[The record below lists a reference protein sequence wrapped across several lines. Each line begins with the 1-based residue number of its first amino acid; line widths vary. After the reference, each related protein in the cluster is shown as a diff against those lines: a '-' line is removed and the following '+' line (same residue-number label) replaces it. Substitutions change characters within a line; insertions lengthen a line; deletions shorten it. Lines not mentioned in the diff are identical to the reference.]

1 MFDPKLKEALA
12 HVQKPGRYTG
22 GEPGSIYKEK
32 DKVDVRFAFCFPDTY
47 EVGMS
52 FLGEKILYE
61 LLNSHENWWCERAFM
76 PWLDMKAEMER
87 LQLPLYTMES
97 KDPLT
102 AFDAV
107 GFTLQYELSYTNIL
121 AMLDLAGIPFYAKDR
136 DDRWP
141 LIVAGG
147 PCACNAEPIA
157 DFFDVIQLGEGENQL
172 PAICAEIE
180 KAKKEGI
187 SKKQLLLNIAK
198 IPGVYIP
205 AFYDVT
211 YHEDGRV
218 KAITPNEPGIP
229 ARITKAIIKDLNQ
242 FAPPTN
248 FVVPMVGA
256 IQDRASIEV
265 LRGCVRGC
273 RFCQAGF
280 LYRPMRQRD
289 ASLLNKAAQDLC
301 ANTGYEELSLSS
313 LSTSDHGQLEELL
326 DDLNEWA
333 PKEHVSLSLP
343 SLRVDNFSQSL
354 IEKTTKVRKSGL
366 TFAAEAGTQRLRN
379 VINKNVTW
387 DEIEKTCTI
396 AFNAGYTSV
405 KLYFMMGLP
414 TETMEDI
421 EGIAETA
428 QKVVDLYYKNTNHAK
443 GRGVQVTISC
453 ACFVPKP
460 FTPFQFEGQ
469 DTMELLREKQKH
481 LLASVKSKK
490 ISVSYHD
497 ADVSFIEAILAKGD
511 RRMGTVIL
519 SAWKKGSKLDG
530 WYEYLDPQRWY
541 DAMAECGLDP
551 AFYANRHRDYDE
563 VMPWD
568 HLDFCVS
575 KEFLIR
581 ENKIARQSAT
591 TPQCRE
597 RCSACGANCLT
608 GGGRCP
614 ANVDT
619 ITSDRPLAPI
629 EKQEQRP
636 QAELLEQPQKMRL
649 FFTKLDRAKYISHL
663 DMNRCMSRAMR
674 RADLPVWYTG
684 GFNPH
689 MYLTF
694 PLPLSLGCESSY
706 ECVDLK
712 MVQAVDPQ
720 EVVGRLNPCL
730 PPDIQVFRAAAPQM
744 DQKEIAWADYEM
756 QLAGGENF
764 AEKLEEYLN
773 QPAIMVVKKTKKGE
787 KEIDIRPHFSVQK
800 LEVRDGG
807 VYATMRFA
815 TGIELNINP
824 TLLLDN
830 APFLLRVISLK
841 RVMVYNKELQPFC

>member
-1 MFDPKLKEALA
+1 MFDPKLKEALGR
-12 HVQKPGRYTG
+12 VQKPGRYTG
-22 GEPGSIYKEK
+22 GEPGSVYKDKE
-32 DKVDVRFAFCFPDTY
+32 KVDVRFAFCFPDTY

-87 LQLPLYTMES
+87 LGLPLYTMES

-121 AMLDLAGIPFYAKDR
+121 AMLDLAGIPFYSKDR
-136 DDRWP
+136 DESWP

-157 DFFDVIQLGEGENQL
+157 DFFDVVQLGEGENQL
-172 PAICAEIE
+172 PGICAEIE
-180 KAKKEGI
+180 KAKKEGGV
-187 SKKQLLLNIAK
+187 SKKELLQRIAK

-205 AFYDVT
+205 AFYDVE
-211 YHEDGRV
+211 YYEDGRV
-218 KAITPNEPGIP
+218 KAINPNEPGIP
-229 ARITKAIIKDLNQ
+229 ARITKAIIKDLNE

-256 IQDRASIEV
+256 IQDRASSEV

-289 ASLLNKAAQDLC
+289 AGLLNRAAQELC

-428 QKVVDLYYKNTNHAK
+428 QKVVDLYYSLPKRGK
-443 GRGVQVTISC
+443 GKGVQVTISC

-460 FTPFQFEGQ
+460 HTPFEFVPM
-469 DTMELLREKQKH
+469 DTEEMLRAKQKH
-481 LLASVKSKK
+481 LLESVRSRK
-490 ISVSYHD
+490 IKVNYHD
-497 ADVSFIEAILAKGD
+497 STTSVLEGVFAKGD
-511 RRMGTVIL
+511 RRLGRVIET
-519 SAWKKGSKLDG
+519 AFENGAFFDTWEEYFNYDRWLD
-530 WYEYLDPQRWY
+530 
-541 DAMAECGLDP
+541 AFKTCGLDP
-551 AFYANRHRDYDE
+551 DFYNYRTIGLDE
-563 VMPWD
+563 VTPWD
-568 HLDFCVS
+568 HLDVGVT
-575 KEFLIR
+575 KAHLVR
-581 ENKIARQSAT
+581 EYNKALEAKTTQPCNRQ
-591 TPQCRE
+591 
-597 RCSACGANCLT
+597 CSACGANKLI
-608 GGGRCP
+608 GGPCFDYSK
-614 ANVDT
+614 N
-619 ITSDRPLAPI
+619 
-629 EKQEQRP
+629 
-636 QAELLEQPQKMRL
+636 LL
-649 FFTKLDRAKYISHL
+649 
-663 DMNRCMSRAMR
+663 
-674 RADLPVWYTG
+674 
-684 GFNPH
+684 
-689 MYLTF
+689 
-694 PLPLSLGCESSY
+694 
-706 ECVDLK
+706 
-712 MVQAVDPQ
+712 
-720 EVVGRLNPCL
+720 
-730 PPDIQVFRAAAPQM
+730 
-744 DQKEIAWADYEM
+744 
-756 QLAGGENF
+756 
-764 AEKLEEYLN
+764 
-773 QPAIMVVKKTKKGE
+773 
-787 KEIDIRPHFSVQK
+787 
-800 LEVRDGG
+800 
-807 VYATMRFA
+807 
-815 TGIELNINP
+815 
-824 TLLLDN
+824 
-830 APFLLRVISLK
+830 
-841 RVMVYNKELQPFC
+841 

>member
-1 MFDPKLKEALA
+1 MHRRTPLRMGPLRFRDPVLLCGVLYGLLLFDASGFLRTGLLAAFLHEWGHILVYCAQQRRFPVIEVTLTGFCMRLGRAELSPAQRFRLAAAGPAVNFALAGVWAVLLSRQATVRGSAFWAANLLTGAFNLLPIPPLDGAQMLASAAQLRAQKKSARNDCKNLHFRVKCKERMKKEPMMEERMFDPKLKEALGR
-12 HVQKPGRYTG
+12 VQKPGRYTG
-22 GEPGSIYKEK
+22 GEPGSVYKDKE
-32 DKVDVRFAFCFPDTY
+32 KVDVRFAFCFPDTY

-87 LQLPLYTMES
+87 LGLPLYTMES

-121 AMLDLAGIPFYAKDR
+121 AMLDLAGIPFYSKDR
-136 DDRWP
+136 DEHWP

-157 DFFDVIQLGEGENQL
+157 DFFDVVQLGEGENQL
-172 PAICAEIE
+172 PSICAEIE
-180 KAKKEGI
+180 KAKKEGGV
-187 SKKQLLLNIAK
+187 SKKELLLRIAK

-211 YHEDGRV
+211 YCEDGRV

-229 ARITKAIIKDLNQ
+229 ARITKAIIKDLNE

-343 SLRVDNFSQSL
+343 SLRVDNFSESL

-396 AFNAGYTSV
+396 AFNAGYTAV

-428 QKVVDLYYKNTNHAK
+428 QKVVDLYYSLPKRGK
-443 GRGVQVTISC
+443 GKGVQVTISC

-460 FTPFQFEGQ
+460 HTPFEFVPM
-469 DTMELLREKQKH
+469 DTEEMLRAKQKH
-481 LLASVKSKK
+481 LLESVHSRK
-490 ISVSYHD
+490 IKVNYHD
-497 ADVSFIEAILAKGD
+497 STTSFLEGVFAKGD
-511 RRMGTVIL
+511 RRLAPVIVE
-519 SAWKKGSKLDG
+519 AYKRGCYFDG
-530 WYEYLDPQRWY
+530 WEECFKY
-541 DAMAECGLDP
+541 DTWMQTFADMGIDP
-551 AFYANRHRDYDE
+551 AFYCQRAIGLDE
-563 VMPWD
+563 VTPWSHMD
-568 HLDFCVS
+568 YGVTHEYLV
-575 KEFLIR
+575 R
-581 ENKIARQSAT
+581 EYNKALAAQT
-591 TPQCRE
+591 TQPCNRA
-597 RCSACGANCLT
+597 CHGCGANHLL
-608 GGGRCP
+608 GG
-614 ANVDT
+614 
-619 ITSDRPLAPI
+619 
-629 EKQEQRP
+629 
-636 QAELLEQPQKMRL
+636 
-649 FFTKLDRAKYISHL
+649 
-663 DMNRCMSRAMR
+663 
-674 RADLPVWYTG
+674 
-684 GFNPH
+684 
-689 MYLTF
+689 
-694 PLPLSLGCESSY
+694 
-706 ECVDLK
+706 
-712 MVQAVDPQ
+712 
-720 EVVGRLNPCL
+720 PC
-730 PPDIQVFRAAAPQM
+730 F
-744 DQKEIAWADYEM
+744 DYS
-756 QLAGGENF
+756 QNL
-764 AEKLEEYLN
+764 
-773 QPAIMVVKKTKKGE
+773 V
-787 KEIDIRPHFSVQK
+787 
-800 LEVRDGG
+800 
-807 VYATMRFA
+807 
-815 TGIELNINP
+815 
-824 TLLLDN
+824 
-830 APFLLRVISLK
+830 
-841 RVMVYNKELQPFC
+841 

>member
-1 MFDPKLKEALA
+1 MFDPKLKEALGR
-12 HVQKPGRYTG
+12 VQKPGRYTG

-76 PWLDMKAEMER
+76 PWLDMKAEME
-87 LQLPLYTMES
+87 LPLYTMES

-121 AMLDLAGIPFYAKDR
+121 AMLDLAGIPFYSKDR

-387 DEIEKTCTI
+387 DEIEKTCSI
-396 AFNAGYTSV
+396 AFKNGYSSV

-414 TETMEDI
+414 TETLEDI
-421 EGIAETA
+421 KGIADTA
-428 QKVVDLYYKNTNHAK
+428 QQVVDLYYSMEHPK
-443 GRGVQVTISC
+443 GKGVQVTISV

-460 FTPFQFEGQ
+460 DTPFQFCAQ
-469 DTMELLREKQKH
+469 DRRETLREKQKY
-481 LLASVKSKK
+481 LLSCVHSRK
-490 ISVSYHD
+490 IKVNYHD
-497 ADVSFIEAILAKGD
+497 SATSVLEGVFAKGD
-511 RRMGTVIL
+511 RRMGRVIETAYHNGAFFDTWEEFF
-519 SAWKKGSKLDG
+519 SYD
-530 WYEYLDPQRWY
+530 RWLE
-541 DAMAECGLDP
+541 AFAACGLDP
-551 AFYANRHRDYDE
+551 DFYNYRALGLDE
-563 VMPWD
+563 VTPWS
-568 HLDFCVS
+568 HLDVGVTHAH
-575 KEFLIR
+575 LVR
-581 ENKIARQSAT
+581 EYQKALQAQTKAHLGREHNKALEAKTTQPCNRQ
-591 TPQCRE
+591 
-597 RCSACGANCLT
+597 CSACGANKLL
-608 GGGRCP
+608 GGPCFDYSK
-614 ANVDT
+614 N
-619 ITSDRPLAPI
+619 
-629 EKQEQRP
+629 
-636 QAELLEQPQKMRL
+636 
-649 FFTKLDRAKYISHL
+649 
-663 DMNRCMSRAMR
+663 
-674 RADLPVWYTG
+674 
-684 GFNPH
+684 
-689 MYLTF
+689 
-694 PLPLSLGCESSY
+694 SL
-706 ECVDLK
+706 
-712 MVQAVDPQ
+712 
-720 EVVGRLNPCL
+720 
-730 PPDIQVFRAAAPQM
+730 
-744 DQKEIAWADYEM
+744 
-756 QLAGGENF
+756 
-764 AEKLEEYLN
+764 
-773 QPAIMVVKKTKKGE
+773 
-787 KEIDIRPHFSVQK
+787 
-800 LEVRDGG
+800 
-807 VYATMRFA
+807 
-815 TGIELNINP
+815 
-824 TLLLDN
+824 
-830 APFLLRVISLK
+830 
-841 RVMVYNKELQPFC
+841 

>member
-1 MFDPKLKEALA
+1 MFDPKLKEALGR
-12 HVQKPGRYTG
+12 VQKPGRYTG
-22 GEPGSIYKEK
+22 GEPGSVYKDKE
-32 DKVDVRFAFCFPDTY
+32 KVDVRFAFCFPDTY

-87 LQLPLYTMES
+87 LDLPLYTMES

-102 AFDAV
+102 DFDAV

-121 AMLDLAGIPFYAKDR
+121 AMLDLAHIPFYAKDR
-136 DDRWP
+136 DERWP

-147 PCACNAEPIA
+147 PCACNSEPIA

-172 PAICAEIE
+172 PSICAEIE
-180 KAKKEGI
+180 RAKKEGGV
-187 SKKQLLLNIAK
+187 SKKELLRRIAK

-211 YHEDGRV
+211 YFEDGRV

-229 ARITKAIIKDLNQ
+229 AVITKAIIKDLNE

-343 SLRVDNFSQSL
+343 SLRMDNFSQSL

-366 TFAAEAGTQRLRN
+366 TFAAEAGTQRLRD

-387 DEIEKTCTI
+387 DEIEKTCSL
-396 AFNAGYTSV
+396 AFANGYSSV

-428 QKVVDLYYKNTNHAK
+428 QKVVDLYYSNPKHAK

-460 FTPFQFEGQ
+460 HTPFQFVPM
-469 DTMELLREKQKH
+469 DTEEMLKAKQKH
-481 LLASVKSKK
+481 LLESVHSRK
-490 ISVSYHD
+490 IKVNYHD
-497 ADVSFIEAILAKGD
+497 STTSVLEGVFAKGD
-511 RRMGTVIL
+511 RRLGRVIET
-519 SAWKKGSKLDG
+519 AFENGAFFDTWEEYFNYDRWLD
-530 WYEYLDPQRWY
+530 
-541 DAMAECGLDP
+541 AFKTCGLDP
-551 AFYANRHRDYDE
+551 DFYNYRTIGLDE
-563 VMPWD
+563 VTPWD
-568 HLDFCVS
+568 HLDVGVT
-575 KEFLIR
+575 KAHLVR
-581 ENKIARQSAT
+581 EYNKALEAKTTQPCNRQ
-591 TPQCRE
+591 
-597 RCSACGANCLT
+597 CSACGANKLI
-608 GGGRCP
+608 GGPCFDYSK
-614 ANVDT
+614 N
-619 ITSDRPLAPI
+619 
-629 EKQEQRP
+629 
-636 QAELLEQPQKMRL
+636 LL
-649 FFTKLDRAKYISHL
+649 
-663 DMNRCMSRAMR
+663 
-674 RADLPVWYTG
+674 
-684 GFNPH
+684 
-689 MYLTF
+689 
-694 PLPLSLGCESSY
+694 
-706 ECVDLK
+706 
-712 MVQAVDPQ
+712 
-720 EVVGRLNPCL
+720 
-730 PPDIQVFRAAAPQM
+730 
-744 DQKEIAWADYEM
+744 
-756 QLAGGENF
+756 
-764 AEKLEEYLN
+764 
-773 QPAIMVVKKTKKGE
+773 
-787 KEIDIRPHFSVQK
+787 
-800 LEVRDGG
+800 
-807 VYATMRFA
+807 
-815 TGIELNINP
+815 
-824 TLLLDN
+824 
-830 APFLLRVISLK
+830 
-841 RVMVYNKELQPFC
+841 